1 MGKKQG
7 ERMVMERQISS
18 IQKDI
23 PSVSNCLKYGIFT
36 IYSLLFVVFGLI
48 MNTPQ
53 EIMQGLY
60 RIVTEPGVL
69 ITDYVEIGGIG
80 AAFVNAGIIMLIT
93 IGILYLLKIEISG
106 NSIAAIYLMG
116 GFALFGK
123 NILNIWLIILGV
135 IIYTVVKKENL
146 SNHIH
151 TAFFGTSLA
160 PIVSEIFFG
169 IDIPIPLKI
178 IFGIVVGLS
187 IGFILPPLSASLFHV
202 HKGFNLYN
210 VGFTAGLIGTIYVSI
225 FRSYGF
231 VSYSRLIWSEGNNI
245 TFVIFLSLIL
255 VSMLLLGFILNGGSL
270 RPIRQLFQYSG
281 VAKSDFVL
289 MEDFGTALFNM
300 GLNGLV
306 AMGYVLMVGGELNG
320 PTIGGILTVMSFG
333 AFGKHIKNILPV
345 FLGVFLGSITKIWNI
360 NDPQILLAAL
370 FGTGLAP
377 IGGHYGWVYGVA
389 AGFINSS
396 VVLNSGIL
404 HGGMNLYNTG
414 FSAGIVA
421 AVMLPI
427 IEVIR
432 RKKDKSVFFGN
443 LD

>member
-1 MGKKQG
+1 MSNKQR
-7 ERMVMERQISS
+7 EHIVKEKQILS
-18 IQKDI
+18 IQKSI
-23 PSVSNCLKYGIFT
+23 PIISNRLKYSIFT
-36 IYSLLFVVFGLI
+36 IYSLLFVIFGLV
-48 MNTPQ
+48 MDTPK
-53 EIMQGLY
+53 EILQGLY
-60 RIVTEPGVL
+60 RIIIEPDFL
-69 ITDYVEIGGIG
+69 ITDYIEIGGIG
-80 AAFVNAGIIMLIT
+80 AAFVNAGIIMLVT
-93 IGILYLLKIEISG
+93 LAILYLLRIEISG

-123 NILNIWLIILGV
+123 NIFNIWLIILGV
-135 IIYTVVKKENL
+135 IIYATVKREKL
-146 SNHIH
+146 SQHIH

-169 IDIPIPLKI
+169 LDIPLPLKI
-178 IFGIVVGLS
+178 IFGIMVGLS
-187 IGFILPPLSASLFHV
+187 IGFLLPPLSISLFHI

-210 VGFTAGLIGTIYVSI
+210 VGFTAGLLGTIYVSI

-231 VSYSRLIWSEGNNI
+231 VSYSQLIWSEGNNMI
-245 TFVIFLSLIL
+245 FGIFLSSIL
-255 VSMLLLGFILNGGSL
+255 VSMLLLGFFLNGRNINSIL
-270 RPIRQLFQYSG
+270 KLFTYSG

-289 MEDFGTALFNM
+289 MEDFGSALCNM

-306 AMGYVLMVGGELNG
+306 AMGYVLIVGGALNG
-320 PTIGGILTVMSFG
+320 PTMGGILTVMCFG
-333 AFGKHIKNILPV
+333 AYGKHIKNILPI
-345 FLGVFLGSITKIWNI
+345 FLGVFLGSITKVWNI
-360 NDPQILLAAL
+360 DDPHILLAAL

-377 IGGHYGWVYGVA
+377 IGGHYGWVYGVI

-427 IEVIR
+427 IEVFR
-432 RKKDKSVFFGN
+432 KKKDKS
-443 LD
+443 D